1 MDIVAMHKL
10 FRLLGQE
17 MGMEKVR
24 SILPSS
30 IDGYLQDAIQ
40 EQAVAIIR
48 ENVTTVYNDKIIVQD
63 NFASP
68 INGLSTLY
76 REISINADGTYSS
89 KFKIVAN
96 NLKDVMYFYG
106 FSIKYDNADR
116 YRNCRIIENNKVEL
130 TLDDYCNRATHKY
143 PVITVSSSNEDSGSY
158 SFDIYIGTPN
168 ILDSLKIKYIK
179 MPRVVKFV
187 SETSPD
193 NVDCDLPQHLHKSI
207 VELAVTKFF
216 NSVGSTTNN
225 VR

>member
-1 MDIVAMHKL
+1 MNIVAMHKL

-48 ENVTTVYNDKIIVQD
+48 ENVATVYNDKLIVQD

-68 INGLSTLY
+68 INGVSTLY
-76 REISINADGTYSS
+76 REISINVDNNYSS
-89 KFKIVAN
+89 KFEVVAN

-143 PVITVSSSNEDSGSY
+143 PVITVSSSNEDSGNY
-158 SFDIYIGTPN
+158 LFDIYIGTPN

>member
-48 ENVTTVYNDKIIVQD
+48 ENVTTVYNDKLIVQD

-76 REISINADGTYSS
+76 REISIDVDNNYSS
-89 KFKIVAN
+89 KFEVVAN

-143 PVITVSSSNEDSGSY
+143 PVITVSSSNEDSGNY
-158 SFDIYIGTPN
+158 LFDIYIGTPN

>member
-76 REISINADGTYSS
+76 REISVNADSTYSS
-89 KFKIVAN
+89 KFKIVAD

-106 FSIKYDNADR
+106 FSIKYDNTDR

-158 SFDIYIGTPN
+158 SFDVYIGTPN

>member
-48 ENVTTVYNDKIIVQD
+48 ENVTTVYNDKLIVQD

-76 REISINADGTYSS
+76 REISINVDNNYSS
-89 KFKIVAN
+89 KFEVVAN

-106 FSIKYDNADR
+106 FSIKYDNTDR

-143 PVITVSSSNEDSGSY
+143 PVITVSSSNEDSGTY

>member
-1 MDIVAMHKL
+1 MHKL

-48 ENVTTVYNDKIIVQD
+48 ENVTTVYNDKLIVQD

-76 REISINADGTYSS
+76 REISIDVDNNYSS
-89 KFKIVAN
+89 KFEVVAN

-143 PVITVSSSNEDSGSY
+143 PVITVSSSNEDSGTY